1 VLCHYPLRE
10 WSGFHSGDVHLH
22 GHTHDRLPSGR
33 RSWDCGVDHQSF
45 RPMTYDAIVVER
57 MNALPDLP

>member
-1 VLCHYPLRE
+1 MRR
-10 WSGFHSGDVHLH
+10 WSSDAGSA
-22 GHTHDRLPSGR
+22 RPASSR